1 MTYRSKSD
9 FPFPWG
15 FYVKRKNSYDQD
27 IEYIIK
33 NKTKK
38 ILWLVSKCNNKRDAL
53 AYYFQGNGLEI
64 DVHGKCADRI
74 EHQKHCK
81 SEECFDR
88 FNQYKFYFPAE
99 NSFCKDYII
108 EKYRETPFQI
118 NAVPTA
124 LGVGNYSDSK
134 LAVPGSYINEFDFES
149 LQELVKHMKK
159 VDEDIDLYKK
169 YFDWKKQWKV
179 INTKE
184 DGCKTLCEICKGLHE
199 GKTFTTSILSQIDSE
214 KECNKQ
220 TEFFNEWIRQ
230 RL

>member
-1 MTYRSKSD
+1 M
-9 FPFPWG
+9 P
-15 FYVKRKNSYDQD
+15 
-27 IEYIIK
+27 I
-33 NKTKK
+33 
-38 ILWLVSKCNNKRDAL
+38 
-53 AYYFQGNGLEI
+53 
-64 DVHGKCADRI
+64 
-74 EHQKHCK
+74 
-81 SEECFDR
+81 
-88 FNQYKFYFPAE
+88 
-99 NSFCKDYII
+99 
-108 EKYRETPFQI
+108 
-118 NAVPTA
+118 A

-134 LAVPGSYINEFDFES
+134 LAVPGSYINAFDFEI

-220 TEFFNEWIRQ
+220 TEFLMNGYDRDYKIKSVFKATEGEFDSHF
-230 RL
+230 